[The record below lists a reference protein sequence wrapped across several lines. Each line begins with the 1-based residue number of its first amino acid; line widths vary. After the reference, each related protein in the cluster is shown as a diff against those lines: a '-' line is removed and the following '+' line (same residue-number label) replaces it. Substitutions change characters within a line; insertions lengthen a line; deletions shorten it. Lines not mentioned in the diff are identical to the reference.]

1 MKYKIEIRPEA
12 VKDLEQ
18 LDSTVTRRILKKLN
32 WLKENFDLIVPEPLS
47 GEFKGLY
54 KLRVGNYRVVYVY
67 DKQAKLISVHLVGH
81 RKNIYK

>member
-18 LDSTVTRRILKKLN
+18 LDSTVARRILKKLN

-54 KLRVGNYRVVYVY
+54 KLRVGNYRVMYVY

>member
-18 LDSTVTRRILKKLN
+18 LDSTVARRILKKLN

-54 KLRVGNYRVVYVY
+54 KLRVGNYRVVYIY

>member
-1 MKYKIEIRPEA
+1 LKYKIEIRPEA

-18 LDSTVTRRILKKLN
+18 LDSTVARRILKKLN

-54 KLRVGNYRVVYVY
+54 KLRVGNYRVVP
-67 DKQAKLISVHLVGH
+67 IPFSTS
-81 RKNIYK
+81 

>member
-1 MKYKIEIRPEA
+1 LKYKIEIRPEA

-18 LDSTVTRRILKKLN
+18 LDSTVARRILKKLN

-54 KLRVGNYRVVYVY
+54 KLRVGNYRVMYVY

>member
-1 MKYKIEIRPEA
+1 LKYKIEIRPEA

-18 LDSTVTRRILKKLN
+18 LDSTVARRILKKLN

-54 KLRVGNYRVVYVY
+54 KLRVGNYRVVPIPFPLRRWKICWR
-67 DKQAKLISVHLVGH
+67 DKVLNKF
-81 RKNIYK
+81 